1 MSSSQRLCLPASG
14 CWAIGHLLCPDPTIP
29 YKASLADGD
38 DREVG
43 LLPAANE
50 LEPTILFAG
59 IGMLGHRAPPLPRS
73 YHPLQGVFGGRIRTL
88 RGSSLKTRELA
99 RTKQGELQVVSQ
111 PRQPTQL
118 ATPPVLKSVG
128 IRAADAG
135 GIRPYPSP

>member
-50 LEPTILFAG
+50 FEPTPLFAG

-73 YHPLQGVFGGRIRTL
+73 YHPLQGVFGGRI
-88 RGSSLKTRELA
+88 
-99 RTKQGELQVVSQ
+99 
-111 PRQPTQL
+111 
-118 ATPPVLKSVG
+118 LKSDRVVLDPG
-128 IRAADAG
+128 DFLRRKRNGHACDAFFAPLQEQTEIVAADKVLVF
-135 GIRPYPSP
+135 